1 MTDARD
7 YQFITYAVTDGV
19 AELVLN
25 RPEKL
30 NAFHL
35 PMYHETCDAFERA
48 QADDAVRVILL
59 RGAGR
64 AFCAGR
70 DFSFSSQIQED
81 VGRDAWRRE
90 YKLWTPWTLDNNKV
104 IVALIQGYAL
114 GGGGTL
120 AWSADITLAAE
131 GTKFG
136 YPETRHGT
144 AGKVMIWSWAFGPKV
159 AKEIVASGRTIL
171 VDEALDMN
179 LVNRVV
185 PGDHL
190 VEEGWTLAREIAAMP
205 AGVPEIIK
213 RMTNYASREMVRDVL
228 DHRRYDLDTAEW
240 DAAGVVPSPWMM
252 NAEEALANHLRSRAG
267 AAELESDGAENAA

>member
-1 MTDARD
+1 MTGSTD
-7 YQFITYAVTDGV
+7 YQYITYAVTDGV

-25 RPEKL
+25 RPDKL

-35 PMYHETCDAFERA
+35 PMYHETCNAFERA

-90 YKLWTPWTLDNNKV
+90 YKLWTPWTLDNNKM
-104 IVALIQGYAL
+104 IVALVQGYAL

-120 AWSADITLAAE
+120 AWSADVTLAAE

-159 AKEIVASGRTIL
+159 AKEIVASGRSIL

-185 PGDHL
+185 PADRL
-190 VEEGWTLAREIAAMP
+190 EEEGWKLAREIAAMP

-228 DHRRYDLDTAEW
+228 DHRRYDVDTAEW
-240 DAAGVVPSPWMM
+240 DAAGVVPSLWMA
-252 NAEEALANHLRSRAG
+252 NAEETLAATLRAG
-267 AAELESDGAENAA
+267 ATMSPKSNNGVSGAR